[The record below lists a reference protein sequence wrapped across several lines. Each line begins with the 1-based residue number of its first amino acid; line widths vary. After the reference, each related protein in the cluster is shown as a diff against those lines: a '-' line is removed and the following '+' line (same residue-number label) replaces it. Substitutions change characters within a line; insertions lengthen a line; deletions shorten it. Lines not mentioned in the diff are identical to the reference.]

1 MSNVASLPPRQVR
14 SFSLGVSALGALETL
29 ATLKSLPFTAYENDA
44 VAGVLANFGLLEVR
58 NGLCVLTPLGEQTTQ
73 ELSEI
78 EIEMERSLDET
89 GEGSLLAK
97 DGEEPNE

>member
-14 SFSLGVSALGALETL
+14 SFPLGVSALGALEVL
-29 ATLKSLPFTAYENDA
+29 ATLKSLPFAAHDGEA
-44 VAGVLANFGLLEVR
+44 IAGVLATLDLLEVR
-58 NGLCVLTPLGEQTTQ
+58 DALYVLTPLGKQTLK

-78 EIEMERSLDET
+78 EVEMERSLDET